1 MKRWIDVYI
10 FSPTACAPF
19 KLCLRNVGVIILSP
33 QEASVEHSQEES
45 RTELGKGKWP
55 WACPTPKI
63 VGKDFSLNS
72 GYTIFAVGYLLKKK
86 VIPTWSLVSLVGN
99 ILG

>member
-1 MKRWIDVYI
+1 MLQGERLYLEGSQVKRWIDVYI

-55 WACPTPKI
+55 
-63 VGKDFSLNS
+63 
-72 GYTIFAVGYLLKKK
+72 
-86 VIPTWSLVSLVGN
+86 
-99 ILG
+99 

>member
-1 MKRWIDVYI
+1 MLQGERLYLEGSQVKRWIDVYI

-86 VIPTWSLVSLVGN
+86 
-99 ILG
+99 